1 MKTLVTGATGLVGSH
16 IVEKLCR
23 EGDQVFALV
32 RQQSDTR
39 FLEGLG
45 VELRYGSITDPLAVY
60 AAVEGM
66 DRVIHAAALTEEW
79 APRRQSYEVNVE
91 GTENMLEASLS
102 LNVERF
108 IYVSSLAVMGFR
120 NHHNTGTDTDYA
132 KPGDPYIDSK
142 MDAEKL
148 VRRFSR
154 FGLATT
160 ILRPGAMYGPRDRRL
175 LPRILTH
182 LKQGTFRFVGDGKNR
197 MNINYVGNFADAVV
211 LAGKTTRSIGEVYNV
226 ANNDKQLDIETFI
239 FKVADLWGYPRP
251 QRHVPVFVAKMATSL
266 VERSA
271 RLMRKKDPPYL
282 TKGRLRFLSHN
293 LEFDINKT
301 KEELGFE
308 NRVGIDEGLLLTKH
322 WMETSQEHGSAEKQA
337 PAVHVSSGPDR

>member
-1 MKTLVTGATGLVGSH
+1 
-16 IVEKLCR
+16 
-23 EGDQVFALV
+23 
-32 RQQSDTR
+32 
-39 FLEGLG
+39 
-45 VELRYGSITDPLAVY
+45 
-60 AAVEGM
+60 
-66 DRVIHAAALTEEW
+66 
-79 APRRQSYEVNVE
+79 
-91 GTENMLEASLS
+91 
-102 LNVERF
+102 
-108 IYVSSLAVMGFR
+108 
-120 NHHNTGTDTDYA
+120 
-132 KPGDPYIDSK
+132 
-142 MDAEKL
+142 
-148 VRRFSR
+148 
-154 FGLATT
+154 
-160 ILRPGAMYGPRDRRL
+160 
-175 LPRILTH
+175 
-182 LKQGTFRFVGDGKNR
+182 

-226 ANNDKQLDIETFI
+226 ANDDKQLDIETFI

-271 RLMRKKDPPYL
+271 RLTQEGPALPDEG
-282 TKGRLRFLSHN
+282 TTEVLSHN